1 MPKMIKKMI
10 DENFIQ
16 VMNEIRHNKKTVEE
30 IIEKMEEFDYLAGDV
45 QGYISNTEN
54 EITKLDPRI
63 ICLLLEC
70 TFEVTN
76 LPKAF
81 PKHYFTDS
89 EIKTSKQF
97 TGDMI
102 RKERIELP
110 LTLHDVS
117 EIGNGMYFTKMNTIA
132 VSDWMNSL
140 LLNYNFDTQRE
151 PTIEMFQGQI
161 IFEPTVYPQN
171 IKEMTE
177 LMRSREF
184 IPANA
189 IIINAGLRTS
199 ESKNGE
205 YIFNKENGTLTITD
219 GSKLDV
225 IDGYHRCRA
234 IQNVMSIDKTI
245 NIEFPVIFINFSV
258 KKCQKLL
265 EQMSKATPLSKTRID
280 EFKDDDFVN
289 DIVQQLK
296 EESELKGKIITSGVR
311 TYDKR
316 YLVAHDIIADGIRDT
331 FKLENKAD
339 ALDVSDYLCSFFD
352 YLIGSHE
359 TEFIDNVIE
368 TREKSFINHDFMVGI
383 GFVVLAKRMLDE
395 NIKIR
400 RIRNILGKI
409 DFSKDNEEWRKIKLV
424 TKNGE
429 VTELSRAKKI
439 ITKYFKEIE
448 LEEGVL
454 VD

>member
-1 MPKMIKKMI
+1 
-10 DENFIQ
+10 
-16 VMNEIRHNKKTVEE
+16 
-30 IIEKMEEFDYLAGDV
+30 
-45 QGYISNTEN
+45 
-54 EITKLDPRI
+54 
-63 ICLLLEC
+63 
-70 TFEVTN
+70 
-76 LPKAF
+76 
-81 PKHYFTDS
+81 
-89 EIKTSKQF
+89 
-97 TGDMI
+97 
-102 RKERIELP
+102 
-110 LTLHDVS
+110 
-117 EIGNGMYFTKMNTIA
+117 
-132 VSDWMNSL
+132 
-140 LLNYNFDTQRE
+140 
-151 PTIEMFQGQI
+151 
-161 IFEPTVYPQN
+161 
-171 IKEMTE
+171 
-177 LMRSREF
+177 
-184 IPANA
+184 
-189 IIINAGLRTS
+189 
-199 ESKNGE
+199 
-205 YIFNKENGTLTITD
+205 
-219 GSKLDV
+219 
-225 IDGYHRCRA
+225 
-234 IQNVMSIDKTI
+234 
-245 NIEFPVIFINFSV
+245 
-258 KKCQKLL
+258 
-265 EQMSKATPLSKTRID
+265 MSKATPLSKTRID
-280 EFKDDDFVN
+280 EFKDNDFVN

-439 ITKYFKEIE
+439 IAKYFKEIE